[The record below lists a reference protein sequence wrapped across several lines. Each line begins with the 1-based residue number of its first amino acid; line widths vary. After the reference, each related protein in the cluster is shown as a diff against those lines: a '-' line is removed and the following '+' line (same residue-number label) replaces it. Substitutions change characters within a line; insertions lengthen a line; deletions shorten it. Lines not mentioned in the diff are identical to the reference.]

1 MSEEQINDRGPGV
14 ATGGQQAESPSAPP
28 VIVRRGHAAT
38 RLVPRVEPPRVE
50 GIVVQRSIFT
60 RRSSDK
66 PQTSRQRQVAGDLP
80 DWEPL
85 PPGELVV
92 RRGRS
97 T

>member
-1 MSEEQINDRGPGV
+1 MSEAHEEVPTTEI
-14 ATGGQQAESPSAPP
+14 ATEDDA

-38 RLVPRVEPPRVE
+38 RLLPREAPPVPDNV
-50 GIVVQRSIFT
+50 VVQRSVLA

-66 PQTSRQRQVAGDLP
+66 PQTSRQRKVAGDLP

-92 RRGRS
+92 HRTRG